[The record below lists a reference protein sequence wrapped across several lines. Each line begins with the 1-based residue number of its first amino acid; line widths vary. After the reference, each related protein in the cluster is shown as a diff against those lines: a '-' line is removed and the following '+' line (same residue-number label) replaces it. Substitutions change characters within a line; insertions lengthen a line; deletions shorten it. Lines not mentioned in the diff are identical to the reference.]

1 MLVNGKDLILIPP
14 EITENDIASAKKLG
28 VGIVVVNTKKY
39 ELQKEGKLHMMETL
53 SPSFGMRYAQNIDY
67 LSNVNDDDL
76 INRRTK

>member
-1 MLVNGKDLILIPP
+1 
-14 EITENDIASAKKLG
+14 
-28 VGIVVVNTKKY
+28 
-39 ELQKEGKLHMMETL
+39 MMETL